1 MKLMKK
7 TGILCVTLLS
17 VFVLTTFFGATL
29 AQTGTPNS
37 TTKIPPDM
45 PVDALQYNRTNLT
58 PSGYMESVQEN
69 EMNVYFYRNFT
80 LMMNSTEN
88 CSLNMTLDPQVKN
101 RLFSLSVEP
110 NQTMTLAMNVSASPP
125 AGEAVMERTLNFY
138 MGLEPNAEL
147 ELQAQLRLHIN
158 QTELSEELGRVVNAS
173 TLTWMYWN
181 QTQSQWTPVESYMD
195 QNGYLVCNTD
205 HFSTWTVA
213 EYDPELVPEG
223 IQVYTVVGLVV
234 IASVASIYLKRK
246 RK

>member
-1 MKLMKK
+1 MEFKK
-7 TGILCVTLLS
+7 IGIFCVTLLS
-17 VFVLTTFFGATL
+17 VFVFASFFGAAL
-29 AQTGTPNS
+29 AQTGTANFA
-37 TTKIPPDM
+37 TKIPPDM

-58 PSGYMESVQEN
+58 PTGYMESVQAMEA
-69 EMNVYFYRNFT
+69 NVYFYRNFT

-88 CSLNMTLDPQVKN
+88 CSLNMTLDPQVNN

-110 NQTMTLAMNVSASPP
+110 NQTMTLTMNVSASPP
-125 AGEAVMERTLNFY
+125 AGEAVMERTLNVY
-138 MGLEPNAEL
+138 MGLEPKAEL

-158 QTELSEELGRVVNAS
+158 QTELSDELGRVVNAS
-173 TLTWMYWN
+173 TLTWMYLN

-223 IQVYTVVGLVV
+223 IHVYTVVGLVV